1 MAATRLPSLY
11 DNSGTDGIRCRY
23 GSGCTLDIAR
33 HRVESREGQGGQDG
47 EANQGRLPQ
56 PPTSDPGLTGLP
68 WSRISKWKSPAV
80 EPAVVLA
87 TVSPTL
93 TLSPSRSAGGTF
105 TP

>member
-47 EANQGRLPQ
+47 EAN
-56 PPTSDPGLTGLP
+56 
-68 WSRISKWKSPAV
+68 
-80 EPAVVLA
+80 
-87 TVSPTL
+87 
-93 TLSPSRSAGGTF
+93 
-105 TP
+105 